1 MCEKMDGE
9 YKVDELKNITL
20 IWIAILSI
28 ALTVFWD
35 LFALFLPPVASCTQ
49 NVSSVIPTPGVELM
63 GGPFLVLIIVMGLIR
78 IPRMRKYFT
87 TANLAY
93 LYVTSLAV
101 SYFANFN
108 HPWGVDGGF
117 VFIKLMGPEQQVK
130 YIPDF
135 VAPSGRIVEILH
147 YGVGNIFEIPWIDLT
162 PNIIW
167 HFLLVALFGGISIG
181 LASIFRKKWIDVEM
195 IPYPHVLLA
204 YTAIVNIGG
213 DIGGKR
219 LSKIPF
225 LIGLL
230 VGILLAIPL
239 SAATLFPWFPDLYMW
254 RSNTCGPGSH
264 WIAPSDVPWHLG
276 LAKHPPLYA
285 FLLLAPLHALV
296 SILFYLL
303 VLEVALFASF
313 YAFGAYT
320 GMLQIGFCGRNWC
333 TPTPY
338 TDPPLNLFAVNTG
351 SVLGLFIITVV
362 LERRYILETLKA
374 AFGKT
379 DIGQEEPISYKFSWL
394 LLIVSF
400 ISMVIFFTATGF
412 SVWISFVLPLTGV
425 VTWFTMSQL
434 WGRIGFETE
443 PCYNFTPGFFK
454 LLAWPTLHWPEVT
467 STELALAPFLVY
479 EYAGHMSMT
488 GWGGSFYTTLA
499 SYKMAKLTGVSPKNI
514 LKVMVVAL
522 FVSMLSTKIV
532 QLSAYGVFGGQR
544 FSWPPIWRAT
554 NESFQG
560 FHWSRPVNL
569 PISEVS
575 MYIFM
580 GFIFMVLMRF
590 LYTRFLWLPD
600 PLFSI
605 VAWDW
610 VISLHGTWVPVLV
623 AYIIKSIVLKLGGSK
638 LYEDWVV
645 PFVGGFIV
653 GNVLEVFVTAV
664 SSYLLFP
671 PTL

>member
-1 MCEKMDGE
+1 MGSE
-9 YKVDELKNITL
+9 YKVEKLTAATL
-20 IWIAILSI
+20 IWVTVLSVV
-28 ALTVFWD
+28 LTVFWD
-35 LFALFLPPVASCTQ
+35 LFALFLPPIASCTQ

-63 GGPFLVLIIVMGLIR
+63 GGPFLMLIIIMGLIR
-78 IPRMRKYFT
+78 IPYMRGYLT
-87 TANLAY
+87 TANLVY

-101 SYFANFN
+101 AYFANFN

-135 VAPSGRIVEILH
+135 VAPSGRLVETLH
-147 YGVGNIFEIPWIDLT
+147 YGVGSIVEMPWIDLT

-167 HFLLVALFGGISIG
+167 HFLLVALFGGMGIG
-181 LASIFRKKWIDVEM
+181 LASLFRRRWIDVEM
-195 IPYPHVLLA
+195 VPYPHVLLA
-204 YTAIVNIGG
+204 HTTMVNIESSVK
-213 DIGGKR
+213 GKWS
-219 LSKIPF
+219 SKTPF
-225 LIGLL
+225 LMGIL
-230 VGILLAIPL
+230 VGILLGIPL
-239 SAATLFPWFPDLYMW
+239 SGATLFPWFPDLYMW

-264 WIAPSDVPWHLG
+264 WIAPPDIPWHLG
-276 LAKHPPLYA
+276 LTKHPPLYA
-285 FLLLAPLHALV
+285 FLLLAPLHALI

-303 VLEVALFASF
+303 VLEMALFASF

-320 GMLQIGFCGRNWC
+320 GMLQMGFCGRNWC

-338 TDPPLNLFAVNTG
+338 TDPPLNLFAINTG
-351 SVLGLFIITVV
+351 SVLGLFIVTIV
-362 LERRYILETLKA
+362 LEGRYILETLKV

-379 DIGQEEPISYKFSWL
+379 SSDQEEPVSYRFSWI
-394 LLIVSF
+394 LLIASF
-400 ISMVIFFTATGF
+400 TSMVIFFAITGL
-412 SVWISFVLPLTGV
+412 SPWISFVLPLTGII
-425 VTWFTMSQL
+425 TWFTMSQL

-454 LLAWPTLHWPEVT
+454 LLAWPTLHYPEVM
-467 STELALAPFLVY
+467 STDIALTPFLVY

-488 GWGGSFYTTLA
+488 GWGGSFYTILA
-499 SYKMAKLTGVSPKNI
+499 SYKMAKLTGVSPRNI
-514 LKVMVVAL
+514 LKVTVVAL
-522 FVSMLSTKIV
+522 LVSMLSTKIV
-532 QLSAYGVFGGQR
+532 QISAYSVFGGQR

-560 FHWSRPVNL
+560 FHWSRPVDA

-575 MYIFM
+575 TYIAV
-580 GFIFMVLMRF
+580 GFIFMILMKY

-623 AYIIKSIVLKLGGSK
+623 AFMIKSIVLKIGGSK
-638 LYEDWVV
+638 LYEDCVV
-645 PFVGGFIV
+645 PFVGGFIF
-653 GNVLEVFVTAV
+653 GSVLEVFATAI

-671 PTL
+671 PTI